1 MLSTAGG
8 VGGADNKNFEEVR
21 INGGTISTGELKLS
35 SIGRLSQTQL
45 KNVFPSDFVVDTNA
59 RFTIASNVNV
69 ELKHD
74 RDLTINGFAKFE
86 SGSKFT
92 MENLNSNFSHQF
104 VPLVGTLEVQS
115 AEITGSGVSPISVLT
130 GGKLIAQNS
139 KFDNSVIA
147 VADGAAITPA
157 IGRRTS
163 SIFQS
168 QFQRG

>member
-21 INGGTISTGELKLS
+21 INGGTFSTGELKLS

-45 KNVFPSDFVVDTNA
+45 KYVFPSDFVVDTNA

-92 MENLNSNFSHQF
+92 MENLNSNFPTNLF
-104 VPLVGTLEVQS
+104 VSGTLEVNLLK
-115 AEITGSGVSPISVLT
+115 SPEV
-130 GGKLIAQNS
+130 
-139 KFDNSVIA
+139 V
-147 VADGAAITPA
+147 
-157 IGRRTS
+157 
-163 SIFQS
+163 
-168 QFQRG
+168 